1 MLYTNNDIT
10 IYRIKD
16 KFKIIQNN
24 IIDITDDELTSLIDN
39 YLENIMHSD
48 EKVIHSDMISQIL
61 WFKKDFDY
69 SQLILRHLENYL
81 KEKKIG
87 IRNSIKKGVF
97 DIETGLN
104 NLIKNYYDKIYTSF
118 IGNNKEIISLGL
130 SKLYNQI
137 ITDPSLLSFLKSE
150 ISSLDKNNIN
160 SIIKLIS
167 VMKDISEVNP
177 EIKSY
182 NWFLFLISS
191 SFVTIIEE
199 NNNIYYPVSENVKQI
214 INFRKNLSLY
224 QKIETI
230 YSFVGK
236 DINIIFDPI
245 KTILFKSF
253 IEIIKTCS
261 MLELHYL
268 VNNYKKTFESI
279 LAYEN
284 TKNEFTSQFL
294 IFIIKNEKTQN
305 FKLENFIKCYQTVK
319 HLFPNSGKPQELINN
334 KISEIF
340 VDEKSQKYLLDIIT
354 QNINIHYKT
363 FDNNNFETNSIYL
376 LHILNESRDIL
387 CFCLYIKNKDI
398 FIEKYNRMLIN
409 RILHKPNMTIERIY
423 YSLLYQTFGVIQTY
437 KTNKILTDM
446 ENTLEDRKKF
456 SNIINT
462 IKQNDTSNLPNKPTC
477 YNIIDKM
484 TVTTTSYDN
493 WDINQTEGVVN
504 DSILNSFKSNSI
516 ITSLMDLYNKFYKST
531 YINKRKLNWYLHF
544 GEIVFNFNEIEFK
557 MLPIQFII
565 LEYIHKTPDVVKE
578 DLINFPLL
586 IGYNINFKKSIISSL
601 LLGKIIKIENNKI
614 KINTEIDNITTN
626 YIDLFFTS
634 SGYIDIWNNRR
645 EQELQLS
652 REEVLSSCITH
663 FLKKESCNKTD
674 LYYKIKKSIDLFD
687 FNIEFLD
694 KVINDMIEKDY
705 IKYNDDKIEKI
716 IW

>member
-1 MLYTNNDIT
+1 MLHTNNDIT
-10 IYRIKD
+10 RCEIKD
-16 KFKIIQNN
+16 KFNIIQNN

-39 YLENIMHSD
+39 YFENIMHSN
-48 EKVIHSDMISQIL
+48 EKVIHSDIISQIL
-61 WFKKDFDY
+61 WFKKDFNY
-69 SQLILRHLENYL
+69 SQIILRHLENYL

-104 NLIKNYYDKIYTSF
+104 NLIKNYYDKIYASS
-118 IGNNKEIISLGL
+118 ILCNNDSIISLGL

-137 ITDPSLLSFLKSE
+137 ITDPSLLTFLKSE
-150 ISSLDKNNIN
+150 ISTIDENNIN
-160 SIIKLIS
+160 SIVKLIT
-167 VMKDISEVNP
+167 VIKKISEFNP

-199 NNNIYYPVSENVKQI
+199 NNNIYYPVPERIRHI

-224 QKIETI
+224 QKITTL

-236 DINIIFDPI
+236 DIDIILDTI
-245 KTILFKSF
+245 KNVLFKSF

-261 MLELHYL
+261 MSELHYL

-279 LAYEN
+279 LAPEN

-294 IFIIKNEKTQN
+294 IFIIKNEKNKN

-319 HLFPNSGKPQELINN
+319 NLLSNSGKPQELINN

-340 VDEKSQKYLLDIIT
+340 SNEKSQEYLLDIIT
-354 QNINIHYKT
+354 QNINIQYKIC
-363 FDNNNFETNSIYL
+363 NSNYL
-376 LHILNESRDIL
+376 ANQSVYLRILNDSQNIF
-387 CFCLYIKNKDI
+387 CFCSNIINKDI

-409 RILHKPNMTIERIY
+409 RILHNPNMVIEKNY
-423 YSLLYQTFGVIQTY
+423 YAFLYNNFGVTQTY
-437 KTNKILTDM
+437 KTFKIITDM
-446 ENTLEDRKKF
+446 ENTLEDRKNF
-456 SNIINT
+456 SKIINT
-462 IKQNDTSNLPNKPTC
+462 IKQNDTLNNSIKMIC
-477 YNIIDKM
+477 YDIIDKM
-484 TVTTTSYDN
+484 SVITSSYNN

-504 DSILNSFKSNSI
+504 NSILNSFESNSI
-516 ITSLMDLYNKFYKST
+516 IISLIDLYNNFYKST
-531 YINKRKLNWYLHF
+531 YANKKKLNWYLHF
-544 GEIVFNFNEIEFK
+544 GEIVFIFNEIEFK

-565 LEYIHKTPDVVKE
+565 LEHIHNMQEIVKE

-614 KINTEIDNITTN
+614 KINTEINNITTN

-645 EQELQLS
+645 EQELILS
-652 REEVLSSCITH
+652 REEVLSSWITH
-663 FLKKESCNKTD
+663 FLKKESSDKTD

-705 IKYNDDKIEKI
+705 IKYNDDKLEKI